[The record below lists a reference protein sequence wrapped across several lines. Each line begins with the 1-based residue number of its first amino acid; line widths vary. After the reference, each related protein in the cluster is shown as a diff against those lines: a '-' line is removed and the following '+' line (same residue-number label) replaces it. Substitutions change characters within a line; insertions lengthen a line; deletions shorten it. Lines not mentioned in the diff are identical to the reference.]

1 MAKTVCFP
9 RDEQEGKEHD
19 SYIKLAEEF
28 WKIPAVKQ
36 LGNQAVGFWKTLVF
50 TATRGEVPSD
60 GIPKAEQLKVMK
72 MVIDR
77 DVKRLAKVRGGLAKA
92 LYLPD
97 ELYGDM
103 PSTKKWFESVTA
115 AASDYKGNTEYF
127 NSQLRDIYT
136 LLREASYKEGSK
148 GFLERFTPQA
158 KPKAQKKLEALY
170 KQYNKLKKAGKIEAD
185 QVYTDKIVPFLKEG
199 EGQIFADF
207 HTLASAT
214 EADWANLKKA
224 RINKDDKTGGPL
236 VAAAAIWRE
245 KIQPHGQKMMIKGL
259 YHYRN
264 GLKSAA
270 NQLSD
275 FIKYE
280 PTINALDSIIKRY
293 ESGELQKDG
302 YFPVLALDVMP
313 SLAEA
318 TKFLFHG
325 KGEADFNKGAGIVG
339 ELENVLNK
347 NIYINKHLKET
358 SGNGQKESPISY
370 NVMPIMDSFVRS
382 ATRFNFVAYNTNR
395 YIEAIKDLEAIMRE
409 DGLGPLDAKLTA
421 MQGLMSD
428 TYSMITG
435 EKTQSDSSAANFTRA
450 ITAWQFV
457 SKLGLNIRGATRNA
471 TQSLLNWVW
480 FGKKGMSEVGLMMK
494 NQDMKQRVDA
504 GLSDNGIL
512 FPNIQEVYFQDF
524 APKVEYNKE
533 TGTYQE
539 KLDLS
544 VSDHLVD
551 KMTKIAAKLGKP
563 MQWVENQINRRYTYQ
578 LGYALQWKGDQNR
591 LGGLYRKFDRAETR
605 KLKREGEGQTLEGL
619 KEIEATVFKKGDSN
633 EYERRFEEF
642 LRLRANRSG
651 NAAVKDLHFD
661 YSMTAKSKV
670 LTTKVGSVLGQ
681 FQHYG
686 INFFNLQRKI
696 IRDGKDDVFSS
707 QWNGDAAWR
716 MYRLGLLYSTIYGL
730 FSPMLNADI
739 GNLIQNDT
747 LERIA
752 SYHDAV
758 QSDDPEAQ
766 KRAFHGKGVVLGSVG
781 GPFIADMTTVGN
793 LTGLYEMDED
803 GFLAYLMGYQDMAD
817 LSGSDKM
824 RELVRTLNVQAAR
837 TIYTTYP
844 KWRSGAQI
852 GTLIQGELG
861 LFPTKEVRKQRE
873 TLGIAEAKR
882 PKRKAPPTSDEA
894 VLRSLDL
901 LRT

>member
-1 MAKTVCFP
+1 MYIMAKTVCIP
-9 RDEQEGKEHD
+9 VDEQQGKEHD
-19 SYIKLAEEF
+19 AYIKLAEEF
-28 WKIPAVKQ
+28 WKIPAVRQ
-36 LGNQAVGFWKTLVF
+36 LGNQSIGLWKTMVH
-50 TATRGEVPSD
+50 TATRGEIPED
-60 GIPKAEQLKVMK
+60 GIPRAEQLKIMRK
-72 MVIDR
+72 IMDR
-77 DVKRLAKVRGGLAKA
+77 DVKKLSKTRGGLAKA

-148 GFLERFTPQA
+148 PFLERFSAKA
-158 KPKAQKKLEALY
+158 KPKAQKKIEALY
-170 KQYNKLKKAGKIEAD
+170 KQYNKLKRAGKYIEAD
-185 QVYTDKIVPFLKEG
+185 QMYTDKIVSFLKEG

-214 EADWANLKKA
+214 KADWANLKK
-224 RINKDDKTGGPL
+224 TGGPV

-245 KIQPHGQKMMIKGL
+245 KIQPHGQKMMIQGL

-264 GLKSAA
+264 GLKSAS
-270 NQLSD
+270 NRLSD
-275 FIKYE
+275 FTKYE
-280 PTINALDSIIKRY
+280 PTLNVLDSIIKRY

-325 KGEADFNKGAGIVG
+325 KGEADFNKGAGIVS

-347 NIYINKHLKET
+347 NIYTNRHLKET
-358 SGNGQKESPISY
+358 SDTNDRISY
-370 NVMPIMDSFVRS
+370 NVIPIMDSFARS

-395 YIEAIKDLEAIMRE
+395 YIEAIKDLEAIMRN
-409 DGLGPLDAKLTA
+409 DGSGPLDAKLTA

-457 SKLGLNIRGATRNA
+457 SKLGLNIRGAARNA

-512 FPNIQEVYFQDF
+512 FPQIQEIYFEDF
-524 APKVEYNKE
+524 APKVGYNE
-533 TGTYQE
+533 STRTYQE

-551 KMTKIAAKLGKP
+551 KMTKIAAKLGRP

-591 LGGLYRKFDRAETR
+591 LGGLYKKFDRAETR
-605 KLKREGEGQTLEGL
+605 KLKREGKGQTLEGL
-619 KEIEATVFKKGDSN
+619 KEIEATIFKKGDSN

-642 LRLRANRSG
+642 RRLRANRSG

-661 YSMTAKSKV
+661 YAMTAKSKV

-686 INFFNLQRKI
+686 INFYNLQRKI

-824 RELVRTLNVQAAR
+824 RELVRTLNVQMAR
-837 TIYTTYP
+837 TLYTTIP

-882 PKRKAPPTSDEA
+882 PKRKASPTSDEA

>member
-1 MAKTVCFP
+1 
-9 RDEQEGKEHD
+9 
-19 SYIKLAEEF
+19 
-28 WKIPAVKQ
+28 
-36 LGNQAVGFWKTLVF
+36 
-50 TATRGEVPSD
+50 
-60 GIPKAEQLKVMK
+60 
-72 MVIDR
+72 
-77 DVKRLAKVRGGLAKA
+77 
-92 LYLPD
+92 
-97 ELYGDM
+97 
-103 PSTKKWFESVTA
+103 
-115 AASDYKGNTEYF
+115 
-127 NSQLRDIYT
+127 
-136 LLREASYKEGSK
+136 
-148 GFLERFTPQA
+148 
-158 KPKAQKKLEALY
+158 
-170 KQYNKLKKAGKIEAD
+170 
-185 QVYTDKIVPFLKEG
+185 
-199 EGQIFADF
+199 
-207 HTLASAT
+207 
-214 EADWANLKKA
+214 
-224 RINKDDKTGGPL
+224 
-236 VAAAAIWRE
+236 
-245 KIQPHGQKMMIKGL
+245 
-259 YHYRN
+259 
-264 GLKSAA
+264 
-270 NQLSD
+270 
-275 FIKYE
+275 
-280 PTINALDSIIKRY
+280 
-293 ESGELQKDG
+293 
-302 YFPVLALDVMP
+302 
-313 SLAEA
+313 
-318 TKFLFHG
+318 
-325 KGEADFNKGAGIVG
+325 
-339 ELENVLNK
+339 LNK

-457 SKLGLNIRGATRNA
+457 SKLGLNIRGAVRNA

-578 LGYALQWKGDQNR
+578 LGYVLQWKGDQNR
-591 LGGLYRKFDRAETR
+591 LGGLYKKFDRAETR

-882 PKRKAPPTSDEA
+882 PKRKASPTSDEA